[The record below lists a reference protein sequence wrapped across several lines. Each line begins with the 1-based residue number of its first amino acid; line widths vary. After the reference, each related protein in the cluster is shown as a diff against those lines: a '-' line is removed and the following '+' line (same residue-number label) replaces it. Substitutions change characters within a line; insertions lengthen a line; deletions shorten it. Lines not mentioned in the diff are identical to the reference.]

1 MCPPTSFP
9 PSPQLP
15 LGFPRQLPSPPS
27 GVWEQ
32 EGFSFLSHKVKCRW
46 AFISLSSAV
55 SRGVGITQRPA
66 HVPPRCGGDRDRL
79 RGHSLS
85 PVDSR
90 LALLF
95 VRGSA
100 AHRGL
105 ALVPPQLGEGRRL
118 CGRWAPGVPCPLS
131 TLLWLACAPYTG
143 GGSDPRMYQGGT
155 CCGLLEGQKHQPLT
169 PASHHHTWE
178 TNSLQLN
185 PQESIQGMLP

>member
-1 MCPPTSFP
+1 MCTPPRGPGLFASQQRTT
-9 PSPQLP
+9 PSPVPLCLGDTKDCPAQPSSTTWVSATCHCRWRRGEGVGIQCVHLQASLP
-15 LGFPRQLPSPPS
+15 LPSCPWGFQGSFPSPPS

-66 HVPPRCGGDRDRL
+66 HAPPRCGGDRDCL

-90 LALLF
+90 LVLLF

-100 AHRGL
+100 ATGAWL
-105 ALVPPQLGEGRRL
+105 
-118 CGRWAPGVPCPLS
+118 WCPS
-131 TLLWLACAPYTG
+131 AG
-143 GGSDPRMYQGGT
+143 
-155 CCGLLEGQKHQPLT
+155 
-169 PASHHHTWE
+169 
-178 TNSLQLN
+178 
-185 PQESIQGMLP
+185 